1 MCNQTN
7 SSIVIKVIPKLS
19 MTQESVRNPGDILGY
34 IKKFKILKILI
45 KKNRILNSYIL
56 NFLLVLD
63 GISSVTYK
71 INNKYFY

>member
-1 MCNQTN
+1 
-7 SSIVIKVIPKLS
+7 